1 MRGDDFFDVSEIDVF
16 RSRVEALVITVYTA
30 TIAGIDRM
38 DKQKRTRLKTYDRD
52 APPEI
57 DQEIDWWN
65 GEVSAMKRHA
75 GNMALVS
82 LHGLF
87 EDWVERHG
95 GFRDLPGSKLT
106 STRREEIRV
115 ARNSVIIFGS
125 SKREET

>member
-1 MRGDDFFDVSEIDVF
+1 
-16 RSRVEALVITVYTA
+16 
-30 TIAGIDRM
+30 
-38 DKQKRTRLKTYDRD
+38 
-52 APPEI
+52 
-57 DQEIDWWN
+57 
-65 GEVSAMKRHA
+65 MKRHA

-115 ARNSVIIFGS
+115 ARNSVIHHRGKAKFQYRAVTFDVSNEFLVFDDTSGEERVAIEEAVLLS
-125 SKREET
+125 AADEMTSYLDLRSAKRRENHKEEPGHNAVR